1 MPQPEASTMLNLP
14 HPRIVFLDR
23 DSLPWP
29 VRKPSLAHHWQEF
42 PNTAPEQRLAR
53 LRGATVA
60 ISNKVAMD
68 RELLQQLPELRLI
81 AVAATGVNLID
92 LDACRE
98 LNIAV
103 CNIRHYADTTVAEHT
118 LMLMLALRRNL
129 RAYQQSV
136 QAGEWQQSQQFCL
149 MQHPVQDLAGSTL
162 GIVGKGALG
171 ESVARL
177 ARAFG
182 MNVLFAERCQARQLR
197 LGYTPF
203 EEVLQSAD
211 VLSLHCLLTD
221 ETRHMIGSRELAQM
235 KPSAILINTARGGLV
250 DAAAL
255 AHALRQRS
263 IGGAGIDTLETE
275 PPRDGNPLLDPSLG
289 NLIVTPHCAW
299 LGSGALAALSEQL
312 IGNIEAFLQG
322 SPRNRVA

>member
-1 MPQPEASTMLNLP
+1 MPIPPL
-14 HPRIVFLDR
+14 PRIVFLDR

-29 VRKPSLAHHWQEF
+29 VRKPSLPHDWQEY
-42 PNTAPEQRLAR
+42 PNTRPEQRLER
-53 LRGATVA
+53 LQGVTVA
-60 ISNKVAMD
+60 ISNKVVMD
-68 RELLQQLPELRLI
+68 RQLLLQLPQLKLI

-98 LNIAV
+98 LDIAV
-103 CNIRHYADTTVAEHT
+103 SNIRHYADTTVAEHT
-118 LMLMLALRRNL
+118 MMLMLALRRNL
-129 RAYQQSV
+129 MAYQQSV

-182 MNVLFAERCQARQLR
+182 MNVLFAERRQARQLR
-197 LGYTPF
+197 PGYTLF
-203 EEVLQSAD
+203 DEVLQRAD

-221 ETRHMIGSRELAQM
+221 DTRHLIGSRELAQM
-235 KPSAILINTARGGLV
+235 KPGAILINTARGGLV
-250 DAAAL
+250 DPAAL
-255 AHALRQRS
+255 AQALRQGR
-263 IGGAGIDTLETE
+263 IGAAGIDTLETE
-275 PPRDGNPLLDPSLG
+275 PPRDGNPLLDTSLDR
-289 NLIVTPHCAW
+289 LIVTPHCAW

-312 IGNIEAFLQG
+312 IGNIELFLQG
-322 SPRNRVA
+322 TPRNRVA

>member
-1 MPQPEASTMLNLP
+1 MPTQTL
-14 HPRIVFLDR
+14 PRIVFLDR

-29 VRKPSLAHHWQEF
+29 LRKPNIPHRWQEYA
-42 PNTAPEQRLAR
+42 NTSPALRQQR
-53 LRGATVA
+53 LRGASVA
-60 ISNKVAMD
+60 ISNKVVMD
-68 RELLQQLPELRLI
+68 RDLLLQLPDLRLI

-98 LNIAV
+98 LGIAV

-118 LMLMLALRRNL
+118 LMLMLALRRQL
-129 RAYQQSV
+129 LAYQQSV
-136 QAGEWQQSQQFCL
+136 NNGEWQTAEQFCL
-149 MQHPVQDLAGSTL
+149 MQHPIQDLAGSTL

-182 MNVLFAERCQARQLR
+182 MNVLFAERRGAKQLR
-197 LGYTPF
+197 IGYTPF
-203 EEVLQSAD
+203 DEVLQTAD
-211 VLSLHCLLTD
+211 ILSLHCLLTD
-221 ETRHMIGSRELAQM
+221 ETRHMIGPRELAQM

-250 DAAAL
+250 DATAL
-255 AHALRQRS
+255 ANALRQRS
-263 IGGAGIDTLETE
+263 LGGAGVDSLETE
-275 PPRDGNPLLDPSLG
+275 PPRDGNPLLDSTLG

-299 LGSGALAALSEQL
+299 LGSGALAALAEQL

-322 SPRNRVA
+322 APRNRVA

>member
-1 MPQPEASTMLNLP
+1 MPTQTL
-14 HPRIVFLDR
+14 PRIVFLDR

-29 VRKPSLAHHWQEF
+29 LRKPSIPHHWQEYA
-42 PNTAPEQRLAR
+42 NTSPALRQQR
-53 LRGATVA
+53 LRGAGVA

-68 RELLQQLPELRLI
+68 RELLLQLPDLRLI

-98 LNIAV
+98 LGIAV

-118 LMLMLALRRNL
+118 LMLMLALRRQL
-129 RAYQQSV
+129 QAYQQSV
-136 QAGEWQQSQQFCL
+136 NRGEWQTAEQFCL
-149 MQHPVQDLAGSTL
+149 MQHPIQDLAGSTL

-182 MNVLFAERCQARQLR
+182 MNVLFAERRGAKQLR
-197 LGYTPF
+197 IGYTPF
-203 EEVLQSAD
+203 DEVLQTAD
-211 VLSLHCLLTD
+211 ILSLHCLLTE
-221 ETRHMIGSRELAQM
+221 ETRHMIGPKELAQM

-250 DAAAL
+250 DAEAL
-255 AHALRQRS
+255 ANALRQRS
-263 IGGAGIDTLETE
+263 LGGAGVDSLETE
-275 PPRDGNPLLDPSLG
+275 PPRDGNPLLDPTLG

-299 LGSGALAALSEQL
+299 LGSGALAALAEQL

-322 SPRNRVA
+322 TPRNRVA

>member
-1 MPQPEASTMLNLP
+1 MPTQTL
-14 HPRIVFLDR
+14 PRIVFLDR

-29 VRKPSLAHHWQEF
+29 LRKPNIPHRWQEYA
-42 PNTAPEQRLAR
+42 NTSPALRQKR
-53 LRGATVA
+53 LRGASVA

-68 RELLQQLPELRLI
+68 HELLLQLPDLRLI

-92 LDACRE
+92 LDTCRE
-98 LNIAV
+98 LGIAV

-118 LMLMLALRRNL
+118 LMLMLALRRQL
-129 RAYQQSV
+129 QAYQQSINR
-136 QAGEWQQSQQFCL
+136 GEWQTAEQFCL
-149 MQHPVQDLAGSTL
+149 MQHPIQDLAGSTL

-182 MNVLFAERCQARQLR
+182 MNVLFAERRGAKQLR
-197 LGYTPF
+197 IGYTPF
-203 EEVLQSAD
+203 DEVLQTAD
-211 VLSLHCLLTD
+211 ILSLHCLLIE
-221 ETRHMIGSRELAQM
+221 ETRHMIGPKELAQM

-250 DAAAL
+250 DAEAL
-255 AHALRQRS
+255 ANALRQRS
-263 IGGAGIDTLETE
+263 LGGAGVDSLETE
-275 PPRDGNPLLDPSLG
+275 PPRDGNPLLDPTLG

-299 LGSGALAALSEQL
+299 LGSGALAALAEQL

-322 SPRNRVA
+322 APRNRVA

>member
-1 MPQPEASTMLNLP
+1 MPTQTL
-14 HPRIVFLDR
+14 PRIVFLDR

-29 VRKPSLAHHWQEF
+29 LRKPSIPHRWQEYA
-42 PNTAPEQRLAR
+42 NTSPALRQQR
-53 LRGATVA
+53 LRGASVA

-68 RELLQQLPELRLI
+68 RELLLQLPDLRLI

-92 LDACRE
+92 LDVCRE
-98 LNIAV
+98 LGIAV

-118 LMLMLALRRNL
+118 LMLMLALRRQL
-129 RAYQQSV
+129 QAYQQSV
-136 QAGEWQQSQQFCL
+136 NRGEWQTAEQFCL
-149 MQHPVQDLAGSTL
+149 MQHPIQDLAGSTL

-182 MNVLFAERCQARQLR
+182 INVLFAERRGAKQLR
-197 LGYTPF
+197 IGYTPF
-203 EEVLQSAD
+203 DEVLQTAD
-211 VLSLHCLLTD
+211 ILSLHCLLTE
-221 ETRHMIGSRELAQM
+221 ETRHMIGPKELAQM

-250 DAAAL
+250 DAEAL
-255 AHALRQRS
+255 ANAIRQRS
-263 IGGAGIDTLETE
+263 LGGAGVDSLETE
-275 PPRDGNPLLDPSLG
+275 PPRDGNPLLDPTLG

-299 LGSGALAALSEQL
+299 LGSGALAALAEQL

-322 SPRNRVA
+322 TPRNRVA

>member
-1 MPQPEASTMLNLP
+1 MPTQTPP
-14 HPRIVFLDR
+14 CIVFLDR

-29 VRKPSLAHHWQEF
+29 LRKPSVAHRWQEYA
-42 PNTAPEQRLAR
+42 NTSPEFRQQRLR
-53 LRGATVA
+53 DATVA

-68 RELLQQLPELRLI
+68 RELLLQLPNLRLI

-92 LDACRE
+92 LDTCRE
-98 LNIAV
+98 LGIAV
-103 CNIRHYADTTVAEHT
+103 CNIRNYANTTVAEHT
-118 LMLMLALRRNL
+118 LMLILALRRQL
-129 RAYQQSV
+129 QAYQQSV
-136 QAGEWQQSQQFCL
+136 NRGEWQAAEQFCL
-149 MQHPVQDLAGSTL
+149 MQHPIQDLAGSTL

-182 MNVLFAERCQARQLR
+182 MNVLFAERRGAKQLR
-197 LGYTPF
+197 IGYTPF
-203 EEVLQSAD
+203 DEVLQTAD
-211 VLSLHCLLTD
+211 VLSLHCLLSD
-221 ETRHMIGSRELAQM
+221 ETRHIIGPRELAQM

-263 IGGAGIDTLETE
+263 LGGAGVDSLETE
-275 PPRDGNPLLDPSLG
+275 PPRDGNPLLDPTLG

-299 LGSGALAALSEQL
+299 LGSGALAALAEQL